1 MATSTYLSNP
11 IVSIGAV
18 DISDQCT
25 AATLSQKI
33 TALQSNTFGGTSTLY
48 TAGLQDNTLT
58 LELYWS
64 TASSETYATFKSL
77 VGTQIASVTI
87 KGTSAATSA
96 TNPLGTLVNA
106 YLEELPVVYT
116 LGELSRCTITLRGGT
131 FAWSES

>member
-1 MATSTYLSNP
+1 MATSQYLSNP

-25 AATLSQKI
+25 GATLSQKI
-33 TALQSNTFGGTSTLY
+33 MALQSNTFGGTSTLY

-87 KGTSAATSA
+87 KQTSAATSP
-96 TNPLGTLVNA
+96 TNPLGTLANS

-131 FAWSES
+131 FSWAEA

>member
-11 IVSIGAV
+11 IVSIGVV

-33 TALQSNTFGGTSTLY
+33 VALQSNTFGGTSTLY

-96 TNPLGTLVNA
+96 TNPLGTLANS

>member
-25 AATLSQKI
+25 SANLSQKI
-33 TALQSNTFGGTSTLY
+33 MALPDNAFGSTSTSF

-64 TASSETYATFKSL
+64 TASSETYATFKAL
-77 VGTQIASVTI
+77 VGTKIASVTI

-96 TNPLGTLVNA
+96 TNPLGTLANS
-106 YLEELPVVYT
+106 YLEELPVVYS
-116 LGELSRCTITLRGGT
+116 LGELSRCTIVLRGGT
-131 FAWSES
+131 FAWTEV

>member
-11 IVSIGAV
+11 IVSIGIV

-25 AATLSQKI
+25 SANLSQKI
-33 TALQSNTFGGTSTLY
+33 MALSDNAFGSTATSF

-64 TASSETYATFKSL
+64 TASSETYATFKAL
-77 VGTQIASVTI
+77 VGTKIASVTI
-87 KGTSAATSA
+87 KGTSAITSA
-96 TNPLGTLVNA
+96 TNPLGTLANS

-131 FAWSES
+131 FAWTEV